1 MEHSHT
7 ARGRLYIIKEKF
19 SVSHGGLHLILVGYL
34 GFLFDTTMIR
44 VEGHFIHI
52 KLCWDA

>member
-1 MEHSHT
+1 MNGALPHS
-7 ARGRLYIIKEKF
+7 KEKF
-19 SVSHGGLHLILVGYL
+19 SVSHGGLHLIMVGYF

-44 VEGHFIHI
+44 VERHFIHI